1 MRKARVR
8 RAVGFKLWWRELNR
22 AQRGKQPNGHE
33 VSFSRNHS
41 FVGMS
46 VYRGGRMIRHV
57 CRSYPWAVH
66 RAEALHIRDTEYGQ
80 PQREADGD
88 VLWA

>member
-1 MRKARVR
+1 MRKARVTK
-8 RAVGFKLWWRELNR
+8 AVGFKLWWRELNR
-22 AQRGKQPNGHE
+22 AQRGKQPNGRE

-46 VYRGGRMIRHV
+46 VYKDGRMIRHI
-57 CRSYPWAVH
+57 CRSYPWAA
-66 RAEALHIRDTEYGQ
+66 RQAAALHIRDTEHGQ